1 MTENKTRAEDLIAKV
16 PLFERLPKKSLKK
29 LAGLSVPRNYPPDT
43 VMTREGTTGL
53 GLFLITSGSV
63 EIYKGEGDS
72 KVPLGTAGPGDILG
86 EMALIDDQ
94 LRSATAVSREPTEC
108 FLITRDSFQTLV
120 KKDPDIAWCIVPA
133 LVERLRSQQ
142 SQILAA
148 EGSPSSGKGV
158 AAKDHSQ
165 NEPSSEDEDDERE
178 PVETSGSSEGS
189 TLSKLLQAEYALV
202 LAGVTGLSG
211 TVKLL
216 ETFASRLARETGIE
230 ENEDPIEVARKLP
243 KGLVSATGSVLT
255 ESEKLPEKMV
265 TRFRRTMK
273 RE

>member
-1 MTENKTRAEDLIAKV
+1 LTENKTRAEDLIAKV
-16 PLFERLPKKSLKK
+16 SLFARLPKKSLKK
-29 LAGLSVPRNYPPDT
+29 LAGLSVPRSYPPDT
-43 VMTREGTTGL
+43 VMIREGTTGL

-63 EIYKGEGDS
+63 EIHKGEGDS
-72 KVPLGTAGPGDILG
+72 KVSLGIAGPGDILG

-148 EGSPSSGKGV
+148 ETSSGQGE
-158 AAKDHSQ
+158 AAKAHPQ
-165 NEPSSEDEDDERE
+165 PEPSFESEASERE
-178 PVETSGSSEGS
+178 QTEASGGSQGS
-189 TLSKLLQAEYALV
+189 TLSKLLQVEYALV
-202 LAGVTGLSG
+202 MAGVAGLGG

-243 KGLVSATGSVLT
+243 KGLVSAARSVLT
-255 ESEKLPEKMV
+255 ESEKLPEKML

-273 RE
+273 RD

>member
-1 MTENKTRAEDLIAKV
+1 MTEKKTRAEDLIAKV
-16 PLFERLPKKSLKK
+16 PLFARLPKKSLKK
-29 LAGLSVPRNYPPDT
+29 LAGLSVPRDYPPET

-63 EIYKGEGDS
+63 EIHKGEGES
-72 KVPLGTAGPGDILG
+72 KVSLGIAGPGDILG
-86 EMALIDDQ
+86 EMALIDDE

-142 SQILAA
+142 AQILAA
-148 EGSPSSGKGV
+148 EASSSPGKGE
-158 AAKDHSQ
+158 AATDHPQ
-165 NEPSSEDEDDERE
+165 HEPSSEPEADERE
-178 PVETSGSSEGS
+178 PAETSGGSEGS
-189 TLSKLLQAEYALV
+189 ALSKILQAEYALV
-202 LAGVTGLSG
+202 MAGVAGLSG

-216 ETFASRLARETGIE
+216 ETFASRLAQETGID
-230 ENEDPIEVARKLP
+230 ENEDPIEVARKFP
-243 KGLVSATGSVLT
+243 KGLLSATGSFLT

-265 TRFRRTMK
+265 SRFRRTMK
-273 RE
+273 RD

>member
-1 MTENKTRAEDLIAKV
+1 MTENKTRAQDLIAKV
-16 PLFERLPKKSLKK
+16 PLFARLPKKSLKK
-29 LAGLSVPRNYPPDT
+29 LADLSVPRNYPPDT

-63 EIYKGEGDS
+63 AIYKGEDDS
-72 KVPLGTAGPGDILG
+72 KVSLGIAGPGDILG
-86 EMALIDDQ
+86 EMALIDDE
-94 LRSATAVSREPTEC
+94 LRSATAVSTEPTEC

-148 EGSPSSGKGV
+148 EASPSSGKGA
-158 AAKDHSQ
+158 AAKDHPQ
-165 NEPSSEDEDDERE
+165 HEPSSEAEADERE
-178 PVETSGSSEGS
+178 PAETSEGS
-189 TLSKLLQAEYALV
+189 EGSALSKLLQAEYAMV
-202 LAGVTGLSG
+202 MAGVTGLSG

-216 ETFASRLARETGIE
+216 ETFASELARETGIE

-243 KGLVSATGSVLT
+243 KGLWSATGSVLT
-255 ESEKLPEKMV
+255 ESEKIPEKMV